1 MAYAF
6 DFDRGGVTVWHARAD
21 GSVAVERDADYAPTV
36 YVHADDGPLRAL
48 ADRLADDPKV
58 AGLRWPEKRLDL
70 HADSPTEVL
79 AVDVERVSE
88 VSTLAREVRVEHEAS
103 HAPGTFRLFD
113 VDFSPGFR
121 YCVETGTDPTPDRE
135 LRTLAVRTT
144 DRALAAGDLSA
155 LRVDGERVE
164 GSETAVLRTLASRIG
179 RADPDVLVVSHG
191 GLLEL
196 AAERAAAL
204 GVDFQW
210 GRSAEDATLLGDTD
224 PDAVPDPQ
232 VTQLS
237 GANTFVSYGRT
248 GHSPARYTVTGRAV
262 LDESNSFLW
271 GQSGLAGL
279 RYLVQRS
286 WKPIEEAGWASI
298 GNVLTAMQTREALDR
313 GVLVPWNKWEPEQFK
328 DARTLQAADRGG
340 TTLAPEVGLH
350 RDVYE
355 IDFASLYPTII
366 CEYNVSPDTVLCD
379 CHPDRE
385 DVPELGYNVCPE
397 DGFLGDVLGPL
408 LKHRAGIKDDL
419 EDATGDER
427 ERLEAVSSAI
437 KWVLVSCFGYQGYRN
452 SKFGR
457 IECHE
462 AINAY
467 ARDILLRAKDD
478 LERAG
483 WHVAHGIVDS
493 LWVTPLADAEPLDA
507 VCERITD
514 DAGVRLEREA
524 RYDWV
529 CFVPRSDGD
538 GGALTTYFGKVAG
551 EDEYKLRGVEARQR
565 STPAFVADCQREWL
579 CVLDRATD
587 ADGDAG
593 DVDERAP
600 AAVVDALQRDL
611 QALRDGSVDPADL
624 AVTRRV
630 SKPRGEYR
638 HETRAVAARRRYDA
652 HGIDRHPGQSVEYVV
667 VDDDADGRQRV
678 RLPFEDG
685 AADYDA
691 DHYADRLL
699 RAAESVVSP
708 FGWNRSRAERELRST
723 RDAALSSF

>member
-6 DFDRGGVTVWHARAD
+6 DFTTDGVTVWHARED
-21 GSVAVERDADYAPTV
+21 GDVAVERDTGYAPTV
-36 YVHADDGPLRAL
+36 HVHADDGPLNAL
-48 ADRLADDPKV
+48 ADRLAGDPKV
-58 AGLRWPEKRLDL
+58 AGLRWTDQRLDL
-70 HADSPTEVL
+70 HADDATEVL
-79 AVDVERVSE
+79 AVDVERVAE
-88 VSTLAREVRVEHEAS
+88 VRTLAREIRVEHEADR
-103 HAPGTFRLFD
+103 APGTYRLFD

-121 YCVETGTDPTPDRE
+121 YCVETDTDPTPARE

-144 DRALAAGDLSA
+144 DRALAAGDLTS
-155 LRVDGERVE
+155 LRIDGERVE
-164 GSETAVLRTLASRIG
+164 GSEAAVLRTVATRID
-179 RADPDVLVVSHG
+179 RTDPDVLVVSHG

-196 AAERAAAL
+196 AADRAADL
-204 GVDFQW
+204 GVDFRW
-210 GRSAEDATLLGDTD
+210 GREAGVDATPVGDTAAGD
-224 PDAVPDPQ
+224 VPDPS

-237 GANTFVSYGRT
+237 GANTYVSYGRT
-248 GHSPARYTVTGRAV
+248 GHSPARYTVTGRAI

-279 RYLVQRS
+279 RYLVERS

-298 GNVLTAMQTREALDR
+298 GNVLTAMQTRRARQR
-313 GVLVPWNKWEPEQFK
+313 GVLVPWNKWEPEAFK
-328 DARTLQAADRGG
+328 DARTLHAADRGG
-340 TTLAPEVGLH
+340 TTLAPEVGRH

-366 CEYNVSPDTVLCD
+366 REYNVSPDTVRCD

-385 DVPELGYNVCPE
+385 DVPELGYNVCP
-397 DGFLGDVLGPL
+397 DRGFLPDVLGPL
-408 LKHRAGIKDDL
+408 LDDREEIKRDL
-419 EDATGDER
+419 ETASGDER
-427 ERLEAVSSAI
+427 ARLEAQSSAI

-467 ARDILLRAKDD
+467 ARDVLLRAKDA
-478 LERAG
+478 LEQAG

-493 LWVTPLADAEPLDA
+493 LWVSPADDPEPLDA
-507 VCERITD
+507 VCDRITA

-529 CFVPRSDGD
+529 CFVPRSDGR
-538 GGALTTYFGKVAG
+538 GGSLTTYFGKVAG

-565 STPAFVADCQREWL
+565 STPAFVADCQRAWL
-579 CVLDRATD
+579 RVLDRAGDPD
-587 ADGDAG
+587 AAG
-593 DVDERAP
+593 ASG
-600 AAVVDALQRDL
+600 ASAVVDALDRDL
-611 QALRDGSVDPADL
+611 QTLHGGDVPPADL
-624 AVTRRV
+624 AATRRV
-630 SKPRGEYR
+630 SKPRGEYS
-638 HETRAVAARRRYDA
+638 HETRAVAARHRYDA

-685 AADYDA
+685 ATDYDPA
-691 DHYADRLL
+691 HYADRLL
-699 RAAESVVSP
+699 RAAETVVSP
-708 FGWNRSRAERELRST
+708 FGWDRSRIERELRST
-723 RDAALSSF
+723 RDATLSSF